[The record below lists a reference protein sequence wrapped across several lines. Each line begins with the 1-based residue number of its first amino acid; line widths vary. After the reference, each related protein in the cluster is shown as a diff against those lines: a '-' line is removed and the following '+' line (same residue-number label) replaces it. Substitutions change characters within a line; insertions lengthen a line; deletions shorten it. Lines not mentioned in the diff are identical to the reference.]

1 MRFVLDAQLPPALA
15 AWLVAEGHDAV
26 HVFALGLTR
35 AGDATIWQHARE
47 TDAIIVTKD
56 EDFALL
62 AQLRPSGPAV
72 VWIRVGNTR
81 KAELI
86 RRVAAAWPRV
96 VEALQRGESLT
107 ELV

>member
-1 MRFVLDAQLPPALA
+1 M
-15 AWLVAEGHDAV
+15 

-86 RRVAAAWPRV
+86 RRVAAAWARV

>member
-47 TDAIIVTKD
+47 TDAIIVTKTKTSHCWRNSARRD
-56 EDFALL
+56 QRWCGSAWGTPG
-62 AQLRPSGPAV
+62 RP
-72 VWIRVGNTR
+72 N
-81 KAELI
+81 
-86 RRVAAAWPRV
+86 
-96 VEALQRGESLT
+96 
-107 ELV
+107 